1 MPYNGSGVFS
11 RLYSWTSDKN
21 AGINIRADRMDNET
35 DGIATGLSNCVTRDG
50 QSPALANL
58 PMGGYS
64 HTNVGTGTA
73 RNQYA
78 NMGQAQ
84 DDVLNWVA
92 AGGTVD
98 AITATYS
105 PSITA
110 LVDGQL
116 CAFRASGANTSTTPT
131 FSPNG
136 LTARTITKQGGS
148 ALLAGDI
155 PAANAEVELRYNLA
169 NTRWEILNVKPPTV
183 FADNVFR
190 IQDNGDATKQIA
202 FEASGITTATT
213 RTVTMPDANLTMV
226 GTDTAQT
233 LTNKTFAV
241 ASNTFSMA
249 PITNSLGADVSLN
262 NTGSYFDGPS
272 IAQGTSG
279 TWFVSGS
286 VNITDTAGAAAY
298 IIKLHD
304 GTTTISS
311 TTETGESANNLRT
324 VTLSGFIQSP
334 AGNLRISVRDTSSTS
349 GKILFNQSGFSKD
362 STISAIRIA

>member
-1 MPYNGSGVFS
+1 MPYNGNGVFS
-11 RLYSWTSDKN
+11 RLYSWTNDKN

-190 IQDNGDATKQIA
+190 IQDNGDATKQLA
-202 FEASGITTATT
+202 FEVSGITAGAT
-213 RTVTMPDANLTMV
+213 RTITVPDANLT
-226 GTDTAQT
+226 
-233 LTNKTFAV
+233 LFSPSYYTNAL
-241 ASNTFSMA
+241 S
-249 PITNSLGADVSLN
+249 GDVSLN
-262 NTGSYFDGPS
+262 NTASYFDGPS

-279 TWFVSGS
+279 TWFV
-286 VNITDTAGAAAY
+286 VATINVTDTAGTAAY
-298 IIKLHD
+298 IFKLWD
-304 GTTTISS
+304 GTTVIDSITASG
-311 TTETGESANNLRT
+311 TATNALVA
-324 VTLSGFIQSP
+324 VTLSGYITAP
-334 AGNLRISVRDTSSTS
+334 AGNIKVSVRDTSSTS

-362 STISAIRIA
+362 SVISAIRIA